1 MTQKKE
7 VKHKYM
13 RATEARKAQKT
24 NERQSL
30 SLQKPSF
37 SKQLPYTQNPQ
48 ANERHMLRGPKVLK
62 CLKAD
67 PIYSLSQALFSVRS

>member
-37 SKQLPYTQNPQ
+37 YTQNPL
-48 ANERHMLRGPKVLK
+48 ANEQHMPRGPKVLN

-67 PIYSLSQALFSVRS
+67 PI